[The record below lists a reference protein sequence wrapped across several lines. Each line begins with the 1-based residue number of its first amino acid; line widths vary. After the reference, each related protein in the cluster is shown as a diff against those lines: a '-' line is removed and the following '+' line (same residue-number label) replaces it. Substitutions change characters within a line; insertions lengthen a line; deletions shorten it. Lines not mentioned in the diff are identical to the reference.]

1 MNIGELLAKQEYA
14 HVAKSNSSNQ
24 DSNTHHKMSADFES
38 LNSFGGNSSF
48 KIRKNSL
55 DNSVSETSSIIVPS
69 FRNNEAHQSM
79 FFEIKE
85 NDPLLALLN

>member
-1 MNIGELLAKQEYA
+1 
-14 HVAKSNSSNQ
+14 
-24 DSNTHHKMSADFES
+24 MSADFES
-38 LNSFGGNSSF
+38 RKSFGGNSSF

-69 FRNNEAHQSM
+69 FNNNDSQQNM

>member
-1 MNIGELLAKQEYA
+1 MNIGEIIAKQEKS
-14 HVAKSNSSNQ
+14 HVAKSNYSNQ
-24 DSNTHHKMSADFES
+24 ESNGQHKMSADFES
-38 LNSFGGNSSF
+38 MKSFGGNSSF

-69 FRNNEAHQSM
+69 FPNNEAHQSM